1 MLSIILFIIAAIV
14 VAYLAFLAFGA
25 LALGVMSIGVAVY
38 NIFYMIKKKPFLT
51 LLVLI
56 PSILLAISFNPIS
69 ILGFL
74 VYWLVLNHS
83 IKLEIRNCLEKYI
96 HSEFTDKK
104 YFIIDSFIYQI
115 KNKLNYEDIFITK
128 YVINKK
134 YDDIL
139 QDSLLKFKNEEDNN
153 IVEIEQSKDI
163 IVDANY
169 YNQLK
174 EEILSTLKD
183 FIISK
188 IDSDNIVSERE
199 LMQFLEK
206 SYLNKDDKTS
216 EIKNII
222 FQFCKNDLFNEL
234 TIKIDLKSKVLND
247 EYYYYDVN
255 YEDLLNVE
263 AYGVLYKKISDLSSE
278 YGVFKFDLDNWL
290 SDYYKGEASKI
301 EFIKDFIYIKSES
314 ILERVFKELEIIKCK
329 YSQYNLNQYCFNID
343 NINKKLQKYI
353 DYDYIR
359 LSELQNIFYM
369 ESEEQTYYF
378 FKNYKSDYSNDV
390 LKPFSFDQKFN
401 HVVIKY
407 DAVSKFRCSQ
417 CSKID
422 VDYHL
427 YDDKIYCE
435 DCYKKIRDE
444 ENGEKGRK
452 TIKEIDE
459 SDIPPHILAK
469 LKAKESDLK
478 KNGEIKETDESEI
491 PPCIQAK
498 LKAKESD
505 LKKNGEIKET
515 DNIC

>member
-14 VAYLAFLAFGA
+14 VAYLAILAFGA
-25 LALGVMSIGVAVY
+25 LAVGVMSIGVAAY

-74 VYWLVLNHS
+74 IYWLVLSHS
-83 IKLEIRNCLEKYI
+83 IKLEITKYLEIYI
-96 HSEFTDKK
+96 HSTFTNKK
-104 YFIIDSFIYQI
+104 YFIVDSFIYQI
-115 KNKLNYEDIFITK
+115 KNKLDYDDIFINK

-139 QDSLLKFKNEEDNN
+139 HESLLKFRNEEGNN
-153 IVEIEQSKDI
+153 IIEIEQSKNI

-169 YNQLK
+169 YNQIK
-174 EEILSTLKD
+174 EEILLTLKD
-183 FIISK
+183 FIICK
-188 IDSDNIVSERE
+188 IDSNYIVSEPE

-216 EIKNII
+216 EIKNIV
-222 FQFCKNDLFNEL
+222 FEFCKNNLFNEL
-234 TIKIDLKSKVLND
+234 TNIIDLKSKVLNNK
-247 EYYYYDVN
+247 YYYYDPN
-255 YEDLLNVE
+255 YEDSLNVE
-263 AYGVLYKKISDLSSE
+263 VYGLLYKKISDLSSE

-290 SDYYKGEASKI
+290 SDYYKEETSKI
-301 EFIKDFIYIKSES
+301 EFIKDFIYIKSEL
-314 ILERVFKELEIIKCK
+314 ILERIFKELDIIKCK
-329 YSQYNLNQYCFNID
+329 YSHYNLNQYCLNID
-343 NINKKLQKYI
+343 SINKKLQKYI

-359 LSELQNIFYM
+359 LNEIQNVFGL

-378 FKNYKSDYSNDV
+378 LKNYKSNYSNDV
-390 LKPFSFDQKFN
+390 LKPFSFNQKMN

-407 DAVSKFRCSQ
+407 DAISKFRCSQ

-427 YDDKIYCE
+427 YDDKVYCE

-444 ENGEKGRK
+444 ENGDKGRK
-452 TIKEIDE
+452 TIKEVDE

-478 KNGEIKETDESEI
+478 KNVEIKET
-491 PPCIQAK
+491 
-498 LKAKESD
+498 
-505 LKKNGEIKET
+505 KNV
-515 DNIC
+515 C